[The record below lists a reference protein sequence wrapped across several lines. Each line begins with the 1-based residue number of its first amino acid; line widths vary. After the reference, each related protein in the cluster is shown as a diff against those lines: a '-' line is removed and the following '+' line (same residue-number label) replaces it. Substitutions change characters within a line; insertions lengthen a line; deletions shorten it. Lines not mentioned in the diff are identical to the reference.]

1 MNISVQTLQ
10 NKLEKFS
17 LRKLTLAWYRYFKI
31 LFVILFLSIILGG
44 SFIWYQSLHLFHWD
58 DSQKKAYIE
67 TTTKETNLKQKEFE
81 KLLTSLKERES
92 WHQTESPLSRNLFT
106 GEPVIKQ

>member
-1 MNISVQTLQ
+1 MNLSVQVIQ
-10 NKLEKFS
+10 NKLQRFS
-17 LRKLTLAWYRYFKI
+17 LRKLTLAWYRYFKVF
-31 LFVILFLSIILGG
+31 FVLLFLCISLFG
-44 SFIWYQSLHLFHWD
+44 SFLWYQSLYNFHWD

-92 WHQTESPLSRNLFT
+92 QHEEESPISRNVFT